1 MKKNILLFCTFL
13 LFIAGCSNKS
23 ANLPTITNEILINL
37 QTNIYNTS
45 ISNITNTFTA
55 IIPINTIQPTQTF
68 TITNTPSITLLPTN
82 THSPTKTPTLIP
94 LTSFIPLTFVDGL
107 RSSPNNYV
115 GKLIKAFTGISNDD
129 PVYTYWLA
137 PADYSPRGVYVN
149 FIIDPNADNTVGQ
162 LKGNEYVWIYGIIKK
177 TTTDFPLISI
187 LHVET
192 IPSLQLP
199 KEDGVFR
206 VNIDIAPGRW
216 KSMSD
221 ATETQSCYW
230 ARISTD
236 GSIIQNYF
244 GYGGTSLYIYKSD
257 FAVEFKDCSVM
268 VYLNK

>member
-1 MKKNILLFCTFL
+1 LFLQKRFNQL
-13 LFIAGCSNKS
+13 RHLQIHHP
-23 ANLPTITNEILINL
+23 LHLRQQILIL
-37 QTNIYNTS
+37 Q
-45 ISNITNTFTA
+45 
-55 IIPINTIQPTQTF
+55 
-68 TITNTPSITLLPTN
+68 L
-82 THSPTKTPTLIP
+82 K
-94 LTSFIPLTFVDGL
+94 SFVPLTFVDGL

-115 GKLIKAFTGISNDD
+115 GKLIKAFTGISNDE

-177 TTTDFPLISI
+177 STTDFPLISVI
-187 LHVET
+187 HVET

-199 KEDGVFR
+199 KIDGIFR

-230 ARISTD
+230 ARIAND

-257 FAVEFKDCSVM
+257 FAVEFTDCSIM
-268 VYLNK
+268 VYLSK